1 MAVSP
6 KIVIFDFGNVLL
18 RWDPN
23 FLYEKL
29 IPDENERQHFLTQ
42 ICSPEWNMEQDR
54 GRPWNDA
61 VSELVAQHPDKE
73 DLIRAFYDRWHET
86 LPGAIDGS
94 VAILETLKAQKT
106 PLYAITNFSVEK
118 LEECKSRFPFLA
130 TSFRDIVVSGE
141 VELLKPDPKIY
152 QILTERNALDTS
164 DCIFIDD
171 SPANVAT
178 ANSLGI
184 TGLHFTTP
192 ERLAADLT
200 ALGLSV

>member
-6 KIVIFDFGNVLL
+6 KTVIFDFGNVLL

-23 FLYEKL
+23 FLYKKL

-42 ICSPEWNMEQDR
+42 ICSPDWNMEQDR

-73 DLIRAFYDRWHET
+73 DLIRAFHHRWHET

-94 VAILETLKAQKT
+94 VAILETLKAQDT

-118 LEECKSRFPFLA
+118 LEECEDRFPFLA
-130 TSFRDIVVSGE
+130 NSFRDIVVSGE

-152 QILTERNALDTS
+152 NILIERNTLDPR
-164 DCIFIDD
+164 DCVFIDD
-171 SPANVAT
+171 SPANVET
-178 ANSLGI
+178 ANSLGM
-184 TGLHFTTP
+184 TGLHFATP
-192 ERLAADLT
+192 EKLSADLT
-200 ALGLSV
+200 ALGFSV